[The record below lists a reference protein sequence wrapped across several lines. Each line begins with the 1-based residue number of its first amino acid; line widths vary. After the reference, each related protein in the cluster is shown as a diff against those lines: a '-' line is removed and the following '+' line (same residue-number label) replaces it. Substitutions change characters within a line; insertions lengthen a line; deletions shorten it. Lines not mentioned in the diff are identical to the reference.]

1 MTSFNEIAG
10 NVLLFFLVFGMSATV
25 DIYCMVAQLKN
36 IKAIMMGVFL
46 QFVVLPICGFLVVKF
61 IELDRA
67 TGISILVVTSSPGG
81 SYSNWWCSM
90 FNGE

>member
-1 MTSFNEIAG
+1 
-10 NVLLFFLVFGMSATV
+10 
-25 DIYCMVAQLKN
+25 
-36 IKAIMMGVFL
+36 MMGVFL

-61 IELDRA
+61 FELDRA

>member
-1 MTSFNEIAG
+1 
-10 NVLLFFLVFGMSATV
+10 
-25 DIYCMVAQLKN
+25 
-36 IKAIMMGVFL
+36 MMGVFL